1 MQMPYLLSRVWKTV
15 WSILGVDDKL
25 GGGEREKERKKG
37 KKERSSLTLP
47 GKEGSSAGSDW
58 Q

>member
-1 MQMPYLLSRVWKTV
+1 MPYLLSRVWKTV
-15 WSILGVDDKL
+15 WSIMGVDDKL
-25 GGGEREKERKKG
+25 GGGEREEERKKG
-37 KKERSSLTLP
+37 KKEHSSLTLP